1 MTDGRTRS
9 WGNPIHAGSASRN
22 VGPAAVPPKAMPNV
36 KDIVIQDDTPVDNI
50 YVEKQQRLLT
60 EPLYTSWRGPGRRK
74 PFLALANVGLFF
86 NPKDPPLVP
95 GRHAGRGRGR
105 QEGDPSQKE
114 NNTYFVWTRGKVP
127 DLIIE
132 IVSDRRGGEQ
142 THKMR
147 KYATWA
153 FPYYVIFDPGEV
165 LLDGVLRAF
174 GLNRRKYE
182 PAEPA
187 FFEEVGLGL
196 KLWQGAYEEWTTR
209 WLRLV
214 RRQGQPHPHR
224 PQERTAPR
232 KNTGAGELRSQRRSA
247 QAGGAVAGARPRA
260 FRMTSRR
267 TEI

>member
-1 MTDGRTRS
+1 MRQ
-9 WGNPIHAGSASRN
+9 PIHASSASRSTR
-22 VGPAAVPPKAMPNV
+22 ATLTVPLEALPDV

-60 EPLYTSWRGPGRRK
+60 EPLYSSWRGPGRGK

-86 NPKDPPLVP
+86 TPTEPPLVP
-95 GRHAGRGRGR
+95 DVMLAVDVR
-105 QEGDPSQKE
+105 QEGDPIHKE

-147 KYATWA
+147 KYAKWGV
-153 FPYYVIFDPGEV
+153 PCYVIFDYREV
-165 LLDGVLRAF
+165 LRQGVLRAF

-182 PAEPA
+182 PTDAS

-196 KLWQGAYEEWTTR
+196 ILWQGAYEEWTTR
-209 WLRLV
+209 WLRWCDAK
-214 RRQGQPHPHR
+214 GR
-224 PQERTAPR
+224 PIATGNERAKQERQRSKQERRHIERLQAQLR
-232 KNTGAGELRSQRRSA
+232 AAGIEPES
-247 QAGGAVAGARPRA
+247 
-260 FRMTSRR
+260 
-267 TEI
+267 